1 MLLPLP
7 PAQLRRGRIIDLS
20 ELSASLS
27 RDEPCRNGSAD
38 RDDVWGQTP
47 LGPRNRVLDG
57 DRIPRGTFTFDV
69 PVRYISAIGAIRGA
83 GLALSPY
90 SVGDRL
96 D

>member
-1 MLLPLP
+1 MTFGVRLLWV
-7 PAQLRRGRIIDLS
+7 QGTVYWTGT
-20 ELSASLS
+20 
-27 RDEPCRNGSAD
+27 GSHVA
-38 RDDVWGQTP
+38 
-47 LGPRNRVLDG
+47 L
-57 DRIPRGTFTFDV
+57 FTFDV